1 MKKYSAIPT
10 PCYVLESERL
20 EKNAKILEIVR
31 QQSGAKVLLA
41 LKGYAFWREFG
52 ILRQKLNGCCASG
65 LYEAKLAF
73 EEFGG
78 RESQKEICVYSPAF
92 KEAEMSAILPLAT
105 SIIFNSFYQY
115 ATYKDRIL
123 DKNKQLENLGLSPI
137 KMGLRIN
144 PLYSEVTP
152 VIYNPCSKVSRL
164 GITPSG
170 FEKGVK
176 EHGLEGVSGLHFHTH
191 CEQNAD
197 ALCRTLEHVEKH
209 FKPYLENM
217 EWVNFG
223 GGHHITRSDYD
234 VNLLIQTIKD
244 FKERYHNNIE
254 VILEPGE
261 AIGWQ
266 CGFLIAS
273 VIDIVKNDQEI
284 AILDA
289 SFSAHMPDCLEMP
302 YRPSILKISVENDEE
317 LVEVEKGENQGAFSY
332 FLGGP
337 TCLAGDFMGSFSFDA
352 PLKRGDRIVFQD
364 MLHYT
369 IVKNNSFNGVPL
381 PSLARLD
388 QQGFKILK
396 NFSYEDYKD
405 RN

>member
-115 ATYKDRIL
+115 ATYKDRTL

-152 VIYNPCSKVSRL
+152 AIYNPCSKVSRL
-164 GITPSG
+164 GIVPSE

-244 FKERYHNNIE
+244 FKERYHNIE

-302 YRPSILKISVENDEE
+302 YRPSILKVSVENDEE

-337 TCLAGDFMGSFSFDA
+337 TCLAGDFMGSFSFDT
-352 PLKRGDRIVFQD
+352 PLKRGDKIVFQD

-396 NFSYEDYKD
+396 NFSYEDYKN

>member
-152 VIYNPCSKVSRL
+152 AIYNPCSKVSRL

-170 FEKGVK
+170 FEKGVR

-244 FKERYHNNIE
+244 FKERYHNME
-254 VILEPGE
+254 VVLEPGE

-273 VIDIVKNDQEI
+273 VIDIVQNDQEI

-302 YRPSILKISVENDEE
+302 YRPSILKVSVENDEE

-352 PLKRGDRIVFQD
+352 PLKRGDKIVFQD

-396 NFSYEDYKD
+396 NFSYEDYKN

>member
-152 VIYNPCSKVSRL
+152 AIYNPCSKVSRL
-164 GITPSG
+164 GIVPSE

-197 ALCRTLEHVEKH
+197 ALCRTLEHVERH

-244 FKERYHNNIE
+244 FKERYHNIE

-302 YRPSILKISVENDEE
+302 YRPSILKVSVENDEE

-337 TCLAGDFMGSFSFDA
+337 TCLAGDFMGSFSFET
-352 PLKRGDRIVFQD
+352 PLKRGDKIVFQD

>member
-78 RESQKEICVYSPAF
+78 RESHKEVCVYSPAF

-152 VIYNPCSKVSRL
+152 AIYNPCSKMSRL

-197 ALCRTLEHVEKH
+197 ALCRTLEHVEKY

-217 EWVNFG
+217 AWVNFG
-223 GGHHITRSDYD
+223 GGHHITKSDYD

-244 FKERYHNNIE
+244 FKERYHNIE

-273 VIDIVKNDQEI
+273 VIDIVQNDQEI
-284 AILDA
+284 AILDT
-289 SFSAHMPDCLEMP
+289 SFSTHMPDCLEMP

-317 LVEVEKGENQGAFSY
+317 IIEVEKGENQGAFSY

-337 TCLAGDFMGSFSFDA
+337 TCLAGDFMGSFSFET
-352 PLKRGDRIVFQD
+352 PLKRGDKIVFQD

-381 PSLARLD
+381 PSLAKLD

-396 NFSYEDYKD
+396 NFSYEDYKN

>member
-78 RESQKEICVYSPAF
+78 RESHKEICVYSPAF

-152 VIYNPCSKVSRL
+152 AIYNPCSKVSRL
-164 GITPSG
+164 GITPSE

-197 ALCRTLEHVEKH
+197 ALCRTLEHVERH
-209 FKPYLENM
+209 FKPSLENM

-234 VNLLIQTIKD
+234 VNLLIQTIRD
-244 FKERYHNNIE
+244 FKERYHNIE
-254 VILEPGE
+254 VVLEPGE

-273 VIDIVKNDQEI
+273 VIDIVKNDQKI
-284 AILDA
+284 AVLDA

-302 YRPSILKISVENDEE
+302 YRPSILKVSVENDEE

-337 TCLAGDFMGSFSFDA
+337 TCLAGDFMGSFSFEA

-396 NFSYEDYKD
+396 NFSYEDYKN

>member
-92 KEAEMSAILPLAT
+92 KDAEMSAILPLAT

-152 VIYNPCSKVSRL
+152 AIYNPCSKVSRL
-164 GITPSG
+164 GIVPSE

-209 FKPYLENM
+209 FKSYLENM
-217 EWVNFG
+217 AWVNFG

-244 FKERYHNNIE
+244 FKERYHNIE
-254 VILEPGE
+254 VVLEPGE

-302 YRPSILKISVENDEE
+302 YRPSIFKISVENDEE

-337 TCLAGDFMGSFSFDA
+337 TCLAGDFMGSFSFEA
-352 PLKRGDRIVFQD
+352 PLKRGDKIVFQD

>member
-52 ILRQKLNGCCASG
+52 ILRQKLDGCCASG

-115 ATYKDRIL
+115 AAYKDRIL

-152 VIYNPCSKVSRL
+152 AIYNPCSKVSRL

-244 FKERYHNNIE
+244 FKERYHNIE

-273 VIDIVKNDQEI
+273 VIDIVQNDQEI

-302 YRPSILKISVENDEE
+302 YRPSILKVSVENDEE

-352 PLKRGDRIVFQD
+352 PLKRGDKIVFQD

>member
-105 SIIFNSFYQY
+105 SVIFNSFYQY

-152 VIYNPCSKVSRL
+152 AIYNPCSKVSRL
-164 GITPSG
+164 GIVPSE

-244 FKERYHNNIE
+244 FKERYHNIE

-273 VIDIVKNDQEI
+273 VIDIVQNDQEI

-381 PSLARLD
+381 PSLAKLD

-396 NFSYEDYKD
+396 NFSYEDYKN

>member
-1 MKKYSAIPT
+1 MKKYSTIPT

-152 VIYNPCSKVSRL
+152 AIYNPCSKVSRL
-164 GITPSG
+164 GVTPSE

-209 FKPYLENM
+209 FKPYLENI

-244 FKERYHNNIE
+244 FKERYHNIE
-254 VILEPGE
+254 VVLEPGE

-273 VIDIVKNDQEI
+273 VIDIVQNDQEI

-302 YRPSILKISVENDEE
+302 YRPSILKVSVENDEE
-317 LVEVEKGENQGAFSY
+317 FIEVEKGENQGAFSY

-337 TCLAGDFMGSFSFDA
+337 TCLAGDFMGSFSFET
-352 PLKRGDRIVFQD
+352 PLKRGDKIVFQD

>member
-152 VIYNPCSKVSRL
+152 AIYNPCSKVSRL
-164 GITPSG
+164 GIVPSE

-197 ALCRTLEHVEKH
+197 ALCRTLEHVERY

-217 EWVNFG
+217 AWVNFG

-234 VNLLIQTIKD
+234 VNLLIQTIKN
-244 FKERYHNNIE
+244 FKERYHNIE

-273 VIDIVKNDQEI
+273 VIDIVQNDQEI

-337 TCLAGDFMGSFSFDA
+337 TCLAGDFMGSFSFEA
-352 PLKRGDRIVFQD
+352 PLKRGDKIVFQD

-381 PSLARLD
+381 PSLAKLD

>member
-1 MKKYSAIPT
+1 MKKYSTIPT

-78 RESQKEICVYSPAF
+78 RESHKEICVYSPAF

-152 VIYNPCSKVSRL
+152 AIYNPCSKVSRL
-164 GITPSG
+164 GITPSE

-223 GGHHITRSDYD
+223 GGHHITRSDYN

-244 FKERYHNNIE
+244 FKERYHDIE

-289 SFSAHMPDCLEMP
+289 SFSTHMPDCLEMP
-302 YRPSILKISVENDEE
+302 YRPSILKVSVENDEE
-317 LVEVEKGENQGAFSY
+317 LIEVEKGENQGAFFY

-337 TCLAGDFMGSFSFDA
+337 TCLAGDFMGSFSFET
-352 PLKRGDRIVFQD
+352 PLKRGDKIVFQD

-396 NFSYEDYKD
+396 NFSYKDYKN

>member
-152 VIYNPCSKVSRL
+152 AIYNPCSKVSRL
-164 GITPSG
+164 GITPSE

-209 FKPYLENM
+209 FGSYLENM

-244 FKERYHNNIE
+244 FKERYHNIE

-317 LVEVEKGENQGAFSY
+317 LIEVEKDENQGAFSY

-352 PLKRGDRIVFQD
+352 PLKRGDKIVFQD

>member
-1 MKKYSAIPT
+1 MKKYSTIPT

-152 VIYNPCSKVSRL
+152 AIYNPCSKVSRL

-197 ALCRTLEHVEKH
+197 ALCRTLEHVERH

-217 EWVNFG
+217 KWVNFG

-234 VNLLIQTIKD
+234 VNLLIQTIKG
-244 FKERYHNNIE
+244 FKERYHNIE
-254 VILEPGE
+254 VVLEPGE

-302 YRPSILKISVENDEE
+302 YRPSIFKISIENDEE
-317 LVEVEKGENQGAFSY
+317 LIEVEKGENQGAFSY

-352 PLKRGDRIVFQD
+352 PLKRGDKIVFQD

-381 PSLARLD
+381 PSLAKLD

-396 NFSYEDYKD
+396 NFSYEDYKN

>member
-52 ILRQKLNGCCASG
+52 ILRQKLDGCCASG

-164 GITPSG
+164 GIVPSE

-197 ALCRTLEHVEKH
+197 ALCRTLEHVERY

-217 EWVNFG
+217 AWVNFG

-234 VNLLIQTIKD
+234 VNLLIQTIKN
-244 FKERYHNNIE
+244 FKERYHNIE

-273 VIDIVKNDQEI
+273 VIDIVRNDQEI

-302 YRPSILKISVENDEE
+302 YRPSILKVSVENDEE

-337 TCLAGDFMGSFSFDA
+337 TCLAGDFMGSFSFET
-352 PLKRGDRIVFQD
+352 PLKRGDKIVFQD

-396 NFSYEDYKD
+396 NFSYEDYKN

>member
-115 ATYKDRIL
+115 AIYKDRIL

-152 VIYNPCSKVSRL
+152 AIYNPCSKVSRL
-164 GITPSG
+164 GITPSE

-197 ALCRTLEHVEKH
+197 ALCRTLEHVERH

-234 VNLLIQTIKD
+234 VNLLIQTIKN
-244 FKERYHNNIE
+244 FKERYHNIE

-317 LVEVEKGENQGAFSY
+317 IIEVEKGENQGAFSY

-352 PLKRGDRIVFQD
+352 PLKRGDKIVFQD

-381 PSLARLD
+381 PSLAKLD

-396 NFSYEDYKD
+396 NFSYEDYKN

>member
-31 QQSGAKVLLA
+31 QQSGAKVLIA

-78 RESQKEICVYSPAF
+78 RESHKEICVYSPAF

-152 VIYNPCSKVSRL
+152 AIYNPCSKTSRL
-164 GITPSG
+164 GITPGG

-197 ALCRTLEHVEKH
+197 ALCRTLEHVERH
-209 FKPYLENM
+209 FKSYLENM
-217 EWVNFG
+217 AWVNFG
-223 GGHHITRSDYD
+223 GGHHITKSDYD
-234 VNLLIQTIKD
+234 VNLLIQTIRD
-244 FKERYHNNIE
+244 FKERYHNIE
-254 VILEPGE
+254 VVLEPGE

-273 VIDIVKNDQEI
+273 VIDIVQNDQEI

-317 LVEVEKGENQGAFSY
+317 LVEVERGENQGVFSY

-337 TCLAGDFMGSFSFDA
+337 TCLAGDFMGSFSFET
-352 PLKRGDRIVFQD
+352 PLKRGDKIVFQD

-396 NFSYEDYKD
+396 NFSYEDYKN

>member
-152 VIYNPCSKVSRL
+152 AIYNPCSKVSRL
-164 GITPSG
+164 GITPSE

-244 FKERYHNNIE
+244 FKERYHNIE

-273 VIDIVKNDQEI
+273 VIDIVQNDQEI

-289 SFSAHMPDCLEMP
+289 SFSTHMPDCLEMP
-302 YRPSILKISVENDEE
+302 YRPSILKVSVENDEE

-337 TCLAGDFMGSFSFDA
+337 TCLAGDFMGSFSFEA
-352 PLKRGDRIVFQD
+352 PLKRGDKIVFQD

-396 NFSYEDYKD
+396 NFSYEDYKN

>member
-20 EKNAKILEIVR
+20 EKNAKILEIVC

-78 RESQKEICVYSPAF
+78 RESHKEICVYSPAF
-92 KEAEMSAILPLAT
+92 KEAEMNAILPLAT

-115 ATYKDRIL
+115 AAYKDRIL

-152 VIYNPCSKVSRL
+152 AIYNPCSKVSRL
-164 GITPSG
+164 GIVPSE

-197 ALCRTLEHVEKH
+197 ALCRTLEHVERH

-234 VNLLIQTIKD
+234 VNLLIQTIRD
-244 FKERYHNNIE
+244 FKERYHNIE
-254 VILEPGE
+254 VVLEPGE

-302 YRPSILKISVENDEE
+302 YCPRILKVSVENDEE
-317 LVEVEKGENQGAFSY
+317 LIEVEKGENQGAFSY

-352 PLKRGDRIVFQD
+352 PLKRGDKIVFQD

-381 PSLARLD
+381 PSLAKLD

-396 NFSYEDYKD
+396 NFSYEDYKN

>member
-105 SIIFNSFYQY
+105 SVIFNSFYQY
-115 ATYKDRIL
+115 TTYKDRIL

-164 GITPSG
+164 GIVPSE

-197 ALCRTLEHVEKH
+197 ALCRTLEHVERH

-223 GGHHITRSDYD
+223 GGHHITRSDYN

-244 FKERYHNNIE
+244 FKERYHNIE
-254 VILEPGE
+254 VVLEPGE

-337 TCLAGDFMGSFSFDA
+337 TCLAGDFMGSFSFEA

-396 NFSYEDYKD
+396 NFSYEDYKN

>member
-41 LKGYAFWREFG
+41 LKGYAFWREFEV
-52 ILRQKLNGCCASG
+52 LRQKLNGCCASG

-152 VIYNPCSKVSRL
+152 AIYNPCSKVSRL
-164 GITPSG
+164 GIMPSE

-197 ALCRTLEHVEKH
+197 ALCRTLEHVERH

-244 FKERYHNNIE
+244 FKERYHNIE

-273 VIDIVKNDQEI
+273 VIDIVQNDQEI

-302 YRPSILKISVENDEE
+302 YRPSILKVSVENDEE

-337 TCLAGDFMGSFSFDA
+337 TCLAGDFMGSFSFEA
-352 PLKRGDRIVFQD
+352 PLKRGDKIVFQD

-396 NFSYEDYKD
+396 NFSYEDYKN

>member
-78 RESQKEICVYSPAF
+78 RESHKEICVYSPAF

-152 VIYNPCSKVSRL
+152 AIYNPCSKTSRL

-197 ALCRTLEHVEKH
+197 ALCRTLEHVERH

-244 FKERYHNNIE
+244 FKERYHNIE

-273 VIDIVKNDQEI
+273 VIDIVQNDQEI

-302 YRPSILKISVENDEE
+302 YRPNILKVSVENDEE
-317 LVEVEKGENQGAFSY
+317 LIEVEKGENQGAFSY

-352 PLKRGDRIVFQD
+352 PLKRGDKIVFQD

-396 NFSYEDYKD
+396 NFSYEDYKN

>member
-52 ILRQKLNGCCASG
+52 ILRQKLDGCCASG

-152 VIYNPCSKVSRL
+152 AIYNPCSKVSRL
-164 GITPSG
+164 GIVPSE

-223 GGHHITRSDYD
+223 GGHHITRSNYD

-244 FKERYHNNIE
+244 FKERYHNIE

-337 TCLAGDFMGSFSFDA
+337 TCLAGDFMGSFSFET
-352 PLKRGDRIVFQD
+352 PLKRGDKIVFQD

>member
-1 MKKYSAIPT
+1 MKQYSVIPT

-20 EKNAKILEIVR
+20 EKNANILEIVR
-31 QQSGAKVLLA
+31 QQSGAKILLA

-52 ILRQKLNGCCASG
+52 ILRKKLNGCCASG

-92 KEAEMSAILPLAT
+92 KEAEINAILPLAT
-105 SIIFNSFYQY
+105 SVVFNSFYQY
-115 ATYKDRIL
+115 TTYKDRIL
-123 DKNKQLENLGLSPI
+123 EKNKQLEKLGLSPI

-152 VIYNPCSKVSRL
+152 AIYNPCAKTSRL
-164 GITPSG
+164 GIAPSE

-176 EHGLEGVSGLHFHTH
+176 EHGLEGVNGLHFHTH

-197 ALCRTLEHVEKH
+197 ALCRTLEHVERH
-209 FKPYLENM
+209 FKPYLEGM

-244 FKERYHNNIE
+244 FKECYHNIE

-273 VIDIVKNDQEI
+273 VIDIVKNGQEI

-302 YRPSILKISVENDEE
+302 YRPSILKISIENDEE
-317 LVEVEKGENQGAFSY
+317 LIEVEKGENQGAFSY

-337 TCLAGDFMGSFSFDA
+337 TCLAGDFMGSFSFDT
-352 PLKRGDRIVFQD
+352 PLKRGDKILFKD

-381 PSLARLD
+381 PSLAKID
-388 QQGFKILK
+388 DQGFKILK
-396 NFSYEDYKD
+396 SFSYEDYKN

>member
-65 LYEAKLAF
+65 LYETKLAF

-78 RESQKEICVYSPAF
+78 RESQKEICVYSPVF
-92 KEAEMSAILPLAT
+92 KEAEMNAILPLAT

-164 GITPSG
+164 GITPSE

-244 FKERYHNNIE
+244 FKERYHNIE

-302 YRPSILKISVENDEE
+302 YRPSILKVSVENDEE
-317 LVEVEKGENQGAFSY
+317 LIEVEKGENQGAFSY

-381 PSLARLD
+381 PSLAKLD

>member
-115 ATYKDRIL
+115 ATYKDMVL

-152 VIYNPCSKVSRL
+152 AIYNPCSKVSRL

-244 FKERYHNNIE
+244 FKERYHNIE
-254 VILEPGE
+254 VVLEPGE

-302 YRPSILKISVENDEE
+302 YRPNILKISVENDEE
-317 LVEVEKGENQGAFSY
+317 IIEVEKGENQGAFSY

-337 TCLAGDFMGSFSFDA
+337 TCLAGDFMGSFSFET
-352 PLKRGDRIVFQD
+352 PLKRGDKIVFQD

-381 PSLARLD
+381 PSLAKLD

-396 NFSYEDYKD
+396 NFSYEDYKN

>member
-164 GITPSG
+164 GIVPSE

-191 CEQNAD
+191 CEQNTD
-197 ALCRTLEHVEKH
+197 ALCRTLEHVERY

-244 FKERYHNNIE
+244 FKERYHNIE

-302 YRPSILKISVENDEE
+302 YRPSILKVSVENDEE

-352 PLKRGDRIVFQD
+352 PLKRGDKIVFQD

-396 NFSYEDYKD
+396 NFSYEDYKN

>member
-41 LKGYAFWREFG
+41 LKGYAFWREFEV
-52 ILRQKLNGCCASG
+52 LRQKLNGCCASG

-123 DKNKQLENLGLSPI
+123 DKNEQLENLGLSPI

-152 VIYNPCSKVSRL
+152 AVYNPCSKVSRL
-164 GITPSG
+164 GITPSE

-197 ALCRTLEHVEKH
+197 ALCRTLEHVERH
-209 FKPYLENM
+209 FRPYLENM

-244 FKERYHNNIE
+244 FKERYHNIE

-273 VIDIVKNDQEI
+273 VIDIVQNDQEI
-284 AILDA
+284 AVLDA

-302 YRPSILKISVENDEE
+302 YRPSILKVSVENDEE
-317 LVEVEKGENQGAFSY
+317 LIEVERGENQGAFSY

-352 PLKRGDRIVFQD
+352 PLKRGDKIVFQD

-396 NFSYEDYKD
+396 NFSYEDYKN

>member
-1 MKKYSAIPT
+1 MKKYSAILT

-152 VIYNPCSKVSRL
+152 AIYNPCSKVSRL

-244 FKERYHNNIE
+244 FKERYHNIE

-289 SFSAHMPDCLEMP
+289 SFSTHMPDCLEMP
-302 YRPSILKISVENDEE
+302 YRPSILKVSVENDEE
-317 LVEVEKGENQGAFSY
+317 LIEVEKGENQGAFSY

-352 PLKRGDRIVFQD
+352 PLKRGDKIVFQD

-381 PSLARLD
+381 PSLAKLD

-396 NFSYEDYKD
+396 NFSYEDYKN

>member
-144 PLYSEVTP
+144 PLYSEVTLA
-152 VIYNPCSKVSRL
+152 IYNPCSKVSRL
-164 GITPSG
+164 GIVPSE

-244 FKERYHNNIE
+244 FKERYHNIE

-273 VIDIVKNDQEI
+273 VIDIVQNDQEI

-289 SFSAHMPDCLEMP
+289 SFSTHMPDCLEMP
-302 YRPSILKISVENDEE
+302 YRPSILKVSVENDEE

-352 PLKRGDRIVFQD
+352 PLKRGDKIVFQD

-388 QQGFKILK
+388 RQGFKILK
-396 NFSYEDYKD
+396 NFSYEDYKN

>member
-1 MKKYSAIPT
+1 MKQFSAIPT

-20 EKNAKILEIVR
+20 EKNANILEIVR
-31 QQSGAKVLLA
+31 QQSGAKILLA

-52 ILRQKLNGCCASG
+52 VLRKKLNGCCASG

-92 KEAEMSAILPLAT
+92 KEAEINAILPLAT
-105 SIIFNSFYQY
+105 SVIFNSFYQY
-115 ATYKDRIL
+115 TTYKDRIL
-123 DKNKQLENLGLSPI
+123 EKNKQLEKLGLSPI

-152 VIYNPCSKVSRL
+152 AIYNPCAKTSRL
-164 GITPSG
+164 GIVPSE

-176 EHGLEGVSGLHFHTH
+176 EHGLEGVNGLHFHTH

-197 ALCRTLEHVEKH
+197 ALCRTLEHVERH
-209 FKPYLENM
+209 FKPYLEGM

-244 FKERYHNNIE
+244 FKERYHNIE

-273 VIDIVKNDQEI
+273 VIDIVKNGQEI

-302 YRPSILKISVENDEE
+302 YRPSILKISIENDEE
-317 LVEVEKGENQGAFSY
+317 LIEVEKGENQGAFSY

-337 TCLAGDFMGSFSFDA
+337 TCLAGDFMGSFSFDT
-352 PLKRGDRIVFQD
+352 PLKRGDKIVFKD

-381 PSLARLD
+381 PSLAKID
-388 QQGFKILK
+388 EQGFKILK
-396 NFSYEDYKD
+396 NFSYEDYKN

>member
-152 VIYNPCSKVSRL
+152 TIYNPCSKVSRL
-164 GITPSG
+164 GITPSE

-244 FKERYHNNIE
+244 FKERYRNIE

-273 VIDIVKNDQEI
+273 VIDIVQNDQEI

-302 YRPSILKISVENDEE
+302 YRPSIFKISVENDEE
-317 LVEVEKGENQGAFSY
+317 FIEVEKGENQGAFSY

-337 TCLAGDFMGSFSFDA
+337 TCLAGDFMGSFSFEA

-396 NFSYEDYKD
+396 NFSYEDYKN

>member
-65 LYEAKLAF
+65 LYEARLAF

-152 VIYNPCSKVSRL
+152 AIYNPCSKVSRL
-164 GITPSG
+164 GIVPSE

-223 GGHHITRSDYD
+223 GGHHITRSNYD

-244 FKERYHNNIE
+244 FKERYHNIE

-337 TCLAGDFMGSFSFDA
+337 TCLAGDFMGSFSFET
-352 PLKRGDRIVFQD
+352 PLKRGDKIVFQD

>member
-105 SIIFNSFYQY
+105 SVIFNSFYQY

-152 VIYNPCSKVSRL
+152 AIYNPCSKVSRL

-197 ALCRTLEHVEKH
+197 ALCRTLEHVERH

-244 FKERYHNNIE
+244 FKERYHNIE

-273 VIDIVKNDQEI
+273 VIDIVQNDQEI

-302 YRPSILKISVENDEE
+302 YRPSILKVSVENDEE
-317 LVEVEKGENQGAFSY
+317 LVEVERGENQGAFSY

-352 PLKRGDRIVFQD
+352 PLKRGDKIVFQD

-369 IVKNNSFNGVPL
+369 IVKNNSFNGVSL
-381 PSLARLD
+381 PSLAKLD

-396 NFSYEDYKD
+396 NFSYEDYKN

>member
-152 VIYNPCSKVSRL
+152 AIYNPCSKVSRL
-164 GITPSG
+164 GITPSE

-197 ALCRTLEHVEKH
+197 ALCRTLEHVERY

-217 EWVNFG
+217 AWVNFG

-234 VNLLIQTIKD
+234 VNLLIQTIKN
-244 FKERYHNNIE
+244 FKERYHNIE

-302 YRPSILKISVENDEE
+302 YRPSILKVSVENDEE
-317 LVEVEKGENQGAFSY
+317 LIEVENGENQGAFSY

-337 TCLAGDFMGSFSFDA
+337 TCLAGDFMGSFSFDT
-352 PLKRGDRIVFQD
+352 PLKRGDKIVFQD

-381 PSLARLD
+381 PSLAKLD

-396 NFSYEDYKD
+396 NFSYEDYKN

>member
-115 ATYKDRIL
+115 TTYKDRVL

-152 VIYNPCSKVSRL
+152 AIYNPCSKVSRL
-164 GITPSG
+164 GIVPSE

-244 FKERYHNNIE
+244 FKERYHNIE
-254 VILEPGE
+254 VVLEPGE

-337 TCLAGDFMGSFSFDA
+337 TCLAGDFMGSFSFEA
-352 PLKRGDRIVFQD
+352 PLKRGDKIVFQD

-396 NFSYEDYKD
+396 NFSYEDYKN

>member
-41 LKGYAFWREFG
+41 LKGYAFWREFE

-115 ATYKDRIL
+115 ATYKDMVL

-152 VIYNPCSKVSRL
+152 AIYNPCSKVSRL
-164 GITPSG
+164 GITPSE

-197 ALCRTLEHVEKH
+197 ALCRTLEHVERH

-244 FKERYHNNIE
+244 FKEHYHNIE
-254 VILEPGE
+254 VVLEPGE

-302 YRPSILKISVENDEE
+302 YRPNILKISVENDEE
-317 LVEVEKGENQGAFSY
+317 LIEVEKGENQGAFSY

-337 TCLAGDFMGSFSFDA
+337 TCLAGDFMGSFSFEA
-352 PLKRGDRIVFQD
+352 PLKRGDKIVFQD

-396 NFSYEDYKD
+396 NFSYEDYKN

>member
-31 QQSGAKVLLA
+31 QQSGAKILLA

-115 ATYKDRIL
+115 AAYKDRIL

-152 VIYNPCSKVSRL
+152 AIYNPCSKVSRL

-170 FEKGVK
+170 FEKGVR

-197 ALCRTLEHVEKH
+197 ALCRTLEHVERH

-244 FKERYHNNIE
+244 FKERYHNME

-273 VIDIVKNDQEI
+273 VIDIVQNDQEI
-284 AILDA
+284 AVLDA

-302 YRPSILKISVENDEE
+302 YRPSILKVSVENDEE
-317 LVEVEKGENQGAFSY
+317 LIEVEKGENQGAFSY

-352 PLKRGDRIVFQD
+352 PLKRGDKIVFQD

-381 PSLARLD
+381 PSLAKLD

-396 NFSYEDYKD
+396 NFSYEDYKN

>member
-92 KEAEMSAILPLAT
+92 KEAEMNAILPLAT

-152 VIYNPCSKVSRL
+152 AIYNPCSKVSRL
-164 GITPSG
+164 GITPSE

-244 FKERYHNNIE
+244 FKERYHNIE
-254 VILEPGE
+254 VVLEPGE

-284 AILDA
+284 AVLDA

-317 LVEVEKGENQGAFSY
+317 FIEVEKGENQGAFSY

-337 TCLAGDFMGSFSFDA
+337 TCLAGDFMGSFSFET
-352 PLKRGDRIVFQD
+352 PLKRGDKIVFQD

-381 PSLARLD
+381 PSLAKLD

-396 NFSYEDYKD
+396 NFSYEDYKN

>member
-65 LYEAKLAF
+65 LYEARLAF

-152 VIYNPCSKVSRL
+152 AIYNPCSKVSRL
-164 GITPSG
+164 GIVPSE

-197 ALCRTLEHVEKH
+197 ALCRTLEHVERY

-217 EWVNFG
+217 AWVNFG

-234 VNLLIQTIKD
+234 VNLLIQTIKN
-244 FKERYHNNIE
+244 FKERYHNIE

-273 VIDIVKNDQEI
+273 VIDIVQNDQEI

-337 TCLAGDFMGSFSFDA
+337 TCLAGDFMGSFSFEA
-352 PLKRGDRIVFQD
+352 PLKRGDKIVFQD

-381 PSLARLD
+381 PSLAKLD

>member
-152 VIYNPCSKVSRL
+152 AIYNPCSKLSRL
-164 GITPSG
+164 GVTPSG

-197 ALCRTLEHVEKH
+197 ALCRTLEHVERH

-244 FKERYHNNIE
+244 FKERYHNIE
-254 VILEPGE
+254 VVLEPGE

-273 VIDIVKNDQEI
+273 VIDIVQNDQEI

-302 YRPSILKISVENDEE
+302 YRPSILKVSVENDEE
-317 LVEVEKGENQGAFSY
+317 LIEVEKGENQGAFSY

-352 PLKRGDRIVFQD
+352 PLKRGDKIVFQD

-381 PSLARLD
+381 PSLAKLD

-396 NFSYEDYKD
+396 NFSYEDYKN